1 VKLGKLYGCIAKN
14 GFKVTGLTFDDIST
28 QSDLIKNNNLCLGF
42 IIRRCDVGRS
52 KTIFLR
58 YTVGLPVIPCIVNQS
73 LFEVTEIC
81 VLQYLVTNIFEAVK
95 MKEFVYLFIVTC
107 FAHLV
112 NSGK

>member
-1 VKLGKLYGCIAKN
+1 MQGEVKLY
-14 GFKVTGLTFDDIST
+14 FY
-28 QSDLIKNNNLCLGF
+28 
-42 IIRRCDVGRS
+42 
-52 KTIFLR
+52 R
-58 YTVGLPVIPCIVNQS
+58 YTVGLPVFPCIVNQS

-81 VLQYLVTNIFEAVK
+81 VLQYLVINIFEAVK